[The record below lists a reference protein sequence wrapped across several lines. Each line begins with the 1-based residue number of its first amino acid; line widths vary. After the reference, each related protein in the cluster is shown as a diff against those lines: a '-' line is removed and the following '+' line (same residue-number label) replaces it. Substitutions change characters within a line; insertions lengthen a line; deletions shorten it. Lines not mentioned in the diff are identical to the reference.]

1 MKRSALDSRR
11 APGVEPS
18 HRRKGGYD
26 ADMDD
31 MDDMDERLVQVPAL
45 VRQRVMHLGQRGER
59 WLAELPDVIAYLERR
74 WSITVD
80 QALSGGTGSYVARAR
95 TSKGGDAILKIAIP
109 EVGFADELRVL
120 ASAQGH
126 GYVRLL
132 AYDHKRE
139 AMLLEALGPPMAPLP
154 LTPERKIAL
163 LCQMLRQAW
172 QAPRPA
178 GLVVT
183 PDDEKA
189 GQLARMV
196 SRLWE
201 DLGHPCSEQVVNVAL
216 RYAERRAAAFDLERC
231 VVVHGDPHPWNAL
244 QVLAPRVGAE
254 AGFVFVDPVG
264 FLADPAYDLGVVLRD
279 WCEQL
284 LATGATGAAA
294 ALARRY
300 CALLSA
306 QTGIE
311 RTAIWEW
318 GFLERV
324 SSGLYCLELGIEE
337 LGRPFLQ
344 TAEMLI

>member
-1 MKRSALDSRR
+1 
-11 APGVEPS
+11 
-18 HRRKGGYD
+18 
-26 ADMDD
+26 MDD
-31 MDDMDERLVQVPAL
+31 TDDVDDADERLVRVPRL
-45 VRQRVMHLGQRGER
+45 VQQRVLHLGQRGER
-59 WLAELPDVIAYLERR
+59 WLAELPEVIAHLEHT
-74 WSITVD
+74 WSLTVD
-80 QALSGGTGSYVARAR
+80 VGQALTGGTGSYVARAR
-95 TSKGGDAILKIAIP
+95 AAEGGEAILKIAIP

-132 AYDHKRE
+132 ADDRACE
-139 AMLLEALGPPMAPLP
+139 AMLLEALGPPMASLALP
-154 LTPERKIAL
+154 PERQIAL

-196 SRLWE
+196 SRVWE
-201 DLGHPCSEQVVNVAL
+201 DLGHPCSERVVRKAL
-216 RYAERRAAAFDLERC
+216 RYAERRAAAFDLKRC

-244 QVLAPRVGAE
+244 RMLAPRVGAE

-284 LATGATGAAA
+284 LATGSTGAAA

-311 RTAIWEW
+311 ETAIWEW

-324 SSGLYCLELGIEE
+324 STGLYALECGAVEA
-337 LGRPFLQ
+337 GRPFLAV
-344 TAEMLI
+344 AERLA

>member
-1 MKRSALDSRR
+1 M
-11 APGVEPS
+11 V
-18 HRRKGGYD
+18 D
-26 ADMDD
+26 ADDT
-31 MDDMDERLVQVPAL
+31 DERSVQVPGF

-59 WLAELPDVIAYLERR
+59 WLAELPDVIAHLERA
-74 WSITVD
+74 WSMTVG
-80 QALSGGTGSYVARAR
+80 QALGGGTGSYVARAR
-95 TSKGGDAILKIAIP
+95 MAEGADTILKIAIP

-120 ASAQGH
+120 ASVQGH

-132 AYDHKRE
+132 AHDRERE
-139 AMLLEALGPPMAPLP
+139 AMLLEALGAPMAALALLP
-154 LTPERKIAL
+154 EHKIAL

-178 GLVVT
+178 VLVVT
-183 PDDEKA
+183 PADEKA

-196 SRLWE
+196 GRAWE
-201 DLGHPCSEQVVNVAL
+201 DLSHPCSERVVTQAL

-231 VVVHGDPHPWNAL
+231 VVVHGDPHPWNTL

-284 LATGATGAAA
+284 LATRGTGAAA

-311 RTAIWEW
+311 ETAIWEW

>member
-1 MKRSALDSRR
+1 MYNTDDAEDTDEQL
-11 APGVEPS
+11 APGI
-18 HRRKGGYD
+18 
-26 ADMDD
+26 
-31 MDDMDERLVQVPAL
+31 VPAF
-45 VRQRVMHLGQRGER
+45 VRQRVLHLGRRGEQ
-59 WLAELPDVIAYLERR
+59 WLAELPDVIAQLERA
-74 WSITVD
+74 WSITVGR
-80 QALSGGTGSYVARAR
+80 ALTGGTGSFVAPAQ
-95 TSKGGDAILKIAIP
+95 TAEGGDAILKIAIP

-120 ASAQGH
+120 ESAQGH

-132 AYDHKRE
+132 AADRVRE
-139 AMLLEALGPPMAPLP
+139 AMLLEALGPPMASLD
-154 LTPERKIAL
+154 LAPERQIAL

-189 GQLARMV
+189 GSLFRLV

-201 DLGHPCSEQVVNVAL
+201 ELEQPCSERVVNAAL

-231 VVVHGDPHPWNAL
+231 VVVHGDPHQWNAL
-244 QVLAPRVGAE
+244 QALTPREGAE

-279 WCEQL
+279 WCTQL
-284 LATGATGAAA
+284 LATAGAEAAT

-306 QTGIE
+306 HTGVE
-311 RTAIWEW
+311 ATAIWEW
-318 GFLERV
+318 GYLERV

-344 TAEMLI
+344 TAEMLIVTQI

>member
-1 MKRSALDSRR
+1 
-11 APGVEPS
+11 
-18 HRRKGGYD
+18 
-26 ADMDD
+26 
-31 MDDMDERLVQVPAL
+31 MDEADDTDERPVQVPGL
-45 VRQRVMHLGQRGER
+45 VRQRVLHLGQRGER
-59 WLAELPDVIAYLERR
+59 WLAELPDVIASLKRT
-74 WSITVD
+74 WSITVG
-80 QALSGGTGSYVARAR
+80 QALTGGTGSYVAPAR
-95 TSKGGDAILKIAIP
+95 TAEGGDAILKIAIP

-126 GYVRLL
+126 GYVCLL
-132 AYDHKRE
+132 AYDRERE
-139 AMLLEALGPPMAPLP
+139 AMLLEALGSPMAPLTLP
-154 LTPERKIAL
+154 PEQKIAL
-163 LCQMLRQAW
+163 LCQILRQAW

-183 PDDEKA
+183 PDGEKA

-196 SRLWE
+196 SHLWE
-201 DLGHPCSEQVVNVAL
+201 DLGHPCSERVANTAL
-216 RYAERRAAAFDLERC
+216 QYAARRAAAFDLERC

-284 LATGATGAAA
+284 LAMGATGGTGGAR

-311 RTAIWEW
+311 ETAIWEW

-344 TAEMLI
+344 TAEMLT

>member
-1 MKRSALDSRR
+1 MNNADDAGDADERLTQ
-11 APGVEPS
+11 APGV
-18 HRRKGGYD
+18 
-26 ADMDD
+26 
-31 MDDMDERLVQVPAL
+31 VPGL
-45 VRQRVMHLGQRGER
+45 VRQRVLHLGQQGER
-59 WLAELPDVIAYLERR
+59 WLAELPDVIAHLERT
-74 WSITVD
+74 WSITVG
-80 QALSGGTGSYVARAR
+80 QALAGGTGSYVAPAR
-95 TSKGGDAILKIAIP
+95 TAEGGDAILKVAIP
-109 EVGFADELRVL
+109 EVGFSDELRVL
-120 ASAQGH
+120 ECAQGH

-132 AYDHKRE
+132 AEDRERE
-139 AMLLEALGPPMAPLP
+139 AMLLEALGPPMASLALP
-154 LTPERKIAL
+154 PQQQIAL
-163 LCQMLRQAW
+163 LCQMLHQAW

-183 PDDEKA
+183 PADEKA

-196 SRLWE
+196 SRSWE
-201 DLGHPCSEQVVNVAL
+201 DLGHPCSERVVNEAL

-231 VVVHGDPHPWNAL
+231 IVVHGDPHPWNAL
-244 QVLAPRVGAE
+244 QALAPRVGAE
-254 AGFVFVDPVG
+254 AGYVFVDPVG

-284 LATGATGAAA
+284 LATGSPGAAA

-311 RTAIWEW
+311 ETAIWEW